1 MSQRT
6 KWNYNAKPVGFGED
20 LRLPGAPS
28 SANGSRN
35 MSFRSYGSQRSVK
48 PMRATTPKRRPET
61 VESFS
66 MGRMKVPRIGNNQ
79 TPRALSPRNA
89 T

>member
-1 MSQRT
+1 
-6 KWNYNAKPVGFGED
+6 
-20 LRLPGAPS
+20 
-28 SANGSRN
+28 

-66 MGRMKVPRIGNNQ
+66 MGRMRVPRIGNNE